1 MVQALAPASSNRF
14 QALDRARRRLGAF
27 FQENQVLGRR
37 SAIGCVALEIT
48 QRCNLDCTL
57 CYLSESSERVK
68 DLPLAEVFRRIDA
81 IAEQFGA
88 PTSVQITGGDP
99 TLRDSAELRAIVE
112 RVRQRGLLPRLMTN
126 GIKATRE
133 ALGRAAARRAFVSAM
148 SDLI

>member
-1 MVQALAPASSNRF
+1 EIEMVNALVRVGSIRSQALE
-14 QALDRARRRLGAF
+14 RARRRMGSLF
-27 FQENQVLGRR
+27 EDNQVLGRR

-99 TLRDSAELRAIVE
+99 TLRDSAEVRAIVE
-112 RVRQRGLLPRLMTN
+112 RVRQPGRLPRLLTN
-126 GIKATRE
+126 GILAKRGR
-133 ALGRAAARRAFVSAM
+133 LGRH
-148 SDLI
+148 